1 VQGNATRAEA
11 DLDLSVCD
19 REPIHIPG
27 SIQPHGALLVARGR
41 DLSIEAASVNA
52 EAFIGLSQAPVGC
65 RLREVLPDGGAALW
79 KELEAW
85 AAGVEPA
92 YLRSR
97 ELGGR
102 CFDVAAHRSGNRLL
116 IEFETAPD
124 DETASLEALYPRLR
138 LFLDELNGLDSIA
151 SVNDAAARMV
161 RELTGFDRVLIY
173 RFDED
178 WNGTV
183 VAEDNSGRLPV
194 YLDLRFPASDI
205 PAQARELYRLNRLRL
220 IPDADYTPVPILPK
234 GDAPLDLSLSVLR
247 SVSPVHCQY
256 MRNMGTPASMSISIV
271 VDGSLWGLISCHHAS
286 PRRVPAHVRAA
297 CELLGQ
303 MQATQI
309 AGLMRSEESRQRLHL
324 KSIQS
329 GLLASMAEEG
339 AVLAG
344 LAKRPI
350 DLLDFANAQG
360 AVVTTGDGIEAVGVT
375 PAREDIE
382 ALLGWLESRGSPD
395 VFVTNEV
402 GRVMRGMKGLA
413 KTASG
418 LMAISISR
426 LYPSYVIWF
435 RPEVVETVTW
445 GGDPR
450 KRAEVEPGRPLTPR
464 TSFEQWKE
472 QVRGR
477 AMPWRP
483 AEVEAARELRNA
495 ILGIVLR
502 QAEER
507 AQLTD
512 RLEASNKELEA
523 FSYSV
528 SHDLRAPF
536 RHIVGFA
543 ELLQDRERSLEPKSR
558 HYLETIIDAAK
569 SAGRLVDDLLSFSH
583 IGRASLARTRVDM
596 NKVVEEVRRSLE
608 HDTQGRRIDWTIGDL
623 PVALGDPPMLRQVM
637 ANLIGN
643 AVKYTRNRER
653 AEIVLSATDDGDGVT
668 YSVRDNGVGFDMAY
682 AHKLFGVF
690 QRLHRV
696 EEFEGTGIG
705 LAIAKRIVD
714 RHGGRIWA
722 EGKVGEGATISFTL
736 PKSRNDDD

>member
-1 VQGNATRAEA
+1 MAEGV
-11 DLDLSVCD
+11 LDLSACD

-27 SIQPHGALLVARGR
+27 SIQPHGALLVARGPY
-41 DLSIEAASVNA
+41 LTIEQRSANA
-52 EAFIGLSQAPVGC
+52 TDMIGLRSDPLG
-65 RLREVLPDGGAALW
+65 RSLRDVLPDGGAALAAD
-79 KELEAW
+79 LETW
-85 AAGVEPA
+85 AGGREPA

-102 CFDVAAHRSGNRLL
+102 CFDVTGHRSGDQVL
-116 IEFETAPD
+116 IEFEESSSGD
-124 DETASLEALYPRLR
+124 MASLEALYPRLR
-138 LFLDELNGLDSIA
+138 QFLDELNGLDTMA
-151 SVNDAAARMV
+151 ALNNAAARMV

-183 VAEDNSGRLPV
+183 IAEDGNGRLPV

-205 PAQARELYRLNRLRL
+205 PAQARELYRLNRLRI
-220 IPDADYTPVPILPK
+220 IPDSDYVPVPIEP
-234 GDAPLDLSLSVLR
+234 ARETPLDLSQAVLR
-247 SVSPVHCQY
+247 SVSPIHCQY
-256 MRNMGTPASMSISIV
+256 MRNMGTPASMSVSLVI
-271 VDGSLWGLISCHHAS
+271 DNALWGLVSCHSAT

-297 CELLGQ
+297 CELLAQ
-303 MQATQI
+303 MHATRI
-309 AGLMRSEESRQRLHL
+309 GGLARMDETRQRLQL
-324 KSIQS
+324 KSIQTA
-329 GLLASMAEEG
+329 LLASMAEEG
-339 AVLAG
+339 SIIGG
-344 LAKRPI
+344 LSRRPI
-350 DLLDFANAQG
+350 DLLDFANAHG
-360 AVVTTGDGIEAVGVT
+360 AVVVTGEGFEAIGVT
-375 PAREDIE
+375 PTGDQIQS
-382 ALLGWLESRGSPD
+382 LLSWLESRGSPD
-395 VFVTNEV
+395 VFFTNEV
-402 GRVMRGMKGLA
+402 GRVMRGVQGLE

-418 LMAISISR
+418 LLAISISR
-426 LYPSYVIWF
+426 LYPSYVVWF

-445 GGDPR
+445 GGDPH
-450 KRAEVEPGRPLTPR
+450 KRVEVEPGQPLTPR
-464 TSFEQWKE
+464 TSFEMWRE

-477 AMPWRP
+477 AQPWRAP
-483 AEVEAARELRNA
+483 EVEAARELRNA

-543 ELLQDRERSLEPKSR
+543 ELLSERERHLEPRSR

-583 IGRASLARTRVDM
+583 IGRASLSRTRVDF
-596 NKVVEEVRRSLE
+596 NKIVEEVRRSLE
-608 HDTQGRRIDWTIGDL
+608 HEIAGRTIEWQIDSL

-643 AVKYTRNRER
+643 AVKYSRDHER
-653 AEIVLSATDDGDGVT
+653 AQIVVSGTDTGDELI

-705 LAIAKRIVD
+705 LAIAKRVIE

-722 EGKVGEGATISFTL
+722 EGKVGEGAAVSFAL
-736 PKSRNDDD
+736 PKRGNTEE